1 MPRPDQPSF
10 LESLARGVLVFDGA
24 MGTTLQRMQLADEL
38 TIKDFDGRQGCN
50 EILTVTRPDV
60 VANVH
65 RGYFEVGCDVVETNT
80 FGASRP
86 KLDEYD
92 LGLRTLEINS
102 AAARIAAE
110 EAERAFKADGRPRYV
125 AGSLGP
131 SGFLPSSSDPDLG
144 GVRPSA
150 LVEIFRE
157 QTVGLLQGGI
167 DCVLAETAQDLLELR
182 AQVRGAR
189 LAMKDV
195 GRSVPVIAQI
205 TLDPSGRML
214 LGTEPLAAAAAL
226 AASGADIMGINCSTG
241 PREMVDP
248 LRALSEFAPLPLSC
262 QPNAGIPENR
272 DGVAVYPLGPSEL
285 AEYLARFVRD
295 FRLSIVGGCCGTT
308 PEHMQLV
315 VNAIRGSPAAR
326 KPPARVPMLASGLK
340 AVALHQEPRPLIIGE
355 RVNSQG
361 SKKMKELL
369 LANDLSGILAV
380 AREQVEGG
388 AHTLDVCVALT
399 ERPDELEQ
407 MVKTVRLLSGQIEA
421 PLCIDSTEPDVIA
434 AALEYVPGI
443 GIVNSVHLER
453 GWERIDKV
461 FPLLQQYG
469 ACTVAMTIDEAG
481 MAQTRERK
489 LEVAKRIYD
498 RALAD
503 GLQPWQ
509 LLFDVLTFTL
519 ATGDE
524 QYKSSAVETIE
535 GIRLIKEKL
544 PGALTVL
551 GVSNVSFGL
560 SKATRP
566 VLNSVFL
573 THCLKAGLDAAIIN
587 PRDIM
592 PWNQIPADARL
603 IAEDLVLA
611 RKDDALQKLI
621 EHFSGTT
628 GTAKAAVEEKVFD
641 TPEARLH
648 HMIVDRQ
655 QKGLQEAID
664 ECLKTRSAVQVIN
677 DVLLGAMK
685 EVGDRFGAGEL
696 ILPFVLQS
704 AEVMKKAVAYLE
716 QFMEKSDSYSRG
728 KVVLATVFGDVHDI
742 GKNLVKT
749 ILSNN
754 GYTVFDLGKQTP
766 VDKIVNKAVEV
777 GADAIGLSALLV
789 STSKQMPIIVQ
800 ELDRRGLKIP
810 VMIGGAAINRKYGWR
825 TAYIEGTDKL
835 YEGGVFYC
843 RDAFEGLDAVN
854 ALQDPEQRPK
864 QYEKLKRE
872 AHIHRNL
879 LIAGAERT
887 ANTQITAVTDVI
899 PRTVAEPPLVRPPF
913 WGTRVPPADD
923 LSLRDIFD
931 CLDLTELYKLQWG
944 VRVKEKGQ
952 YQKLIADEFGAKRQE
967 LQEECIREGWL
978 TPKVVY
984 GYFPCATAGND
995 LTIFE
1000 PADADKPAPERRKLW
1015 TFKFPRKLESP
1026 RLCLADYF
1034 GSDDTVAF
1042 QVVTMGDRAS
1052 ELCAQWEA
1060 AGEFTRSYF
1069 LHGLAV
1075 EAAEALAEYWHRRV
1089 RAELGL
1095 PAGQGKRYSA
1105 GYPAWPELADQ
1116 EGVFKI
1122 LDAGRIGVHL
1132 TEMHQMVPEQSTS
1145 AIVVPHPEA
1154 SYYAVRTVVSM
1165 G

>member
-1 MPRPDQPSF
+1 MTEQDF
-10 LESLARGVLVFDGA
+10 LSALARGVVVFDGA

-38 TIKDFDGRQGCN
+38 TIRDFDGRQGCN
-50 EILTVTRPDV
+50 EVLTLTRPDV
-60 VANVH
+60 VAQVH
-65 RGYFEVGCDVVETNT
+65 RGYLEVGCDAVETNT

-92 LGLRTLEINS
+92 LGGRTLEINE
-102 AAARIAAE
+102 AAARIARE
-110 EAERAFKADGRPRYV
+110 EAQRAFKTDGRPRYV

-131 SGFLPSSSDPDLG
+131 SGFLPSSSDADLG
-144 GVRPSA
+144 RVRPSE

-157 QTVGLLQGGI
+157 QTVGLLKGGI

-182 AQVRGAR
+182 AQIRGAR
-189 LAMKDV
+189 LAMADV
-195 GRSVPVIAQI
+195 GRGVPVIAQI
-205 TLDPSGRML
+205 TLDPAGRML

-226 AASGADIMGINCSTG
+226 VASGADIMGLNCSTG

-248 LRALSEFAPLPLSC
+248 LRALGEFAPLPLSC

-272 DGVAVYPLGPSEL
+272 DGVAVYPLQPQEL

-308 PEHMQLV
+308 PEHMKLV
-315 VNAIRGSPAAR
+315 VEAMRGSSPAR

-340 AVALHQEPRPLIIGE
+340 AVALHQEPRPLLIGE

-369 LANDLSGILAV
+369 IANDVSGILAV

-388 AHTLDVCVALT
+388 AHALDVCVALT
-399 ERPDELEQ
+399 ERSDELEQ

-434 AALEYVPGI
+434 SALEWLPGI

-453 GWERIDKV
+453 GWERIDRI
-461 FPLLQQYG
+461 FPLLKQYG
-469 ACTVAMTIDEAG
+469 ACTVAMTIDESG
-481 MAQTRERK
+481 MAQTRQRK

-498 RALAD
+498 RALES

-524 QYKSSAVETIE
+524 QYKLSAVETIE
-535 GIRLIKEKL
+535 GIRLLKEQL

-573 THCLKAGLDAAIIN
+573 THCLRAGLDAAIIN
-587 PRDIM
+587 PREVM
-592 PWNQIPADARL
+592 PWNEIPADAREL
-603 IAEDLVLA
+603 AEDLVLA
-611 RKDDALQKLI
+611 RRDDALARVIQ
-621 EHFSGTT
+621 HFAGTT
-628 GTAKAAVEEKVFD
+628 GAAGKAAVEEKVFNS
-641 TPEARLH
+641 PEERLH

-655 QKGLQEAID
+655 QKGLTETID
-664 ECLKTRSAVQVIN
+664 ECLKTRSAVGVIN

-766 VDKIVNKAVEV
+766 VDKIVNKAIEV

-789 STSKQMPIIVQ
+789 STSKQMPTIVQ

-810 VMIGGAAINRKYGWR
+810 VLIGGAAINRKYGWR
-825 TAYIEGTDKL
+825 TAYLEGTDKL

-843 RDAFEGLDAVN
+843 RDAFEGLDMVN
-854 ALQDPEQRPK
+854 ALQDPEARPK
-864 QYEKLKRE
+864 AFEKLKRE

-887 ANTQITAVTDVI
+887 AGAQISATTDVL
-899 PRTVAEPPLVRPPF
+899 PRTVAEPPRVSPPF
-913 WGTRVPPADD
+913 WGTRVVPADD

-944 VRVKEKGQ
+944 VRVKQKDQ

-967 LQEECIREGWL
+967 LQETCIREGWL
-978 TPKVVY
+978 LPKVVY
-984 GYFPCATAGND
+984 GYFPCSATGND
-995 LTIFE
+995 LAIL
-1000 PADADKPAPERRKLW
+1000 DPEDRSKVLW
-1015 TFKFPRKLESP
+1015 TFHFPRKLETP

-1034 GSDDTVAF
+1034 GKDDTVAF
-1042 QVVTMGDRAS
+1042 QLVTMGDRAT
-1052 ELCAQWEA
+1052 ELCAGWEA
-1060 AGEFTRSYF
+1060 EGEFTKSYF

-1075 EAAEALAEYWHRRV
+1075 ESAEALAEYWHRRV

-1105 GYPAWPELADQ
+1105 GYPAWPDLPDQ
-1116 EGVFKI
+1116 EGVFKL
-1122 LDAGRIGVHL
+1122 LDAGRIGVTL
-1132 TEMHQMVPEQSTS
+1132 TEAHQMVPEQSTS
-1145 AIVVPHPEA
+1145 AIIVPHPEA